1 MLDRNDPWRAIFILH
16 GSIADFFHQHSPRE
30 QKVRELG
37 PPTLPEH
44 ISQHFLQAERKRE
57 SAPTCALK
65 YLRRETTIVIFYIG
79 IYCTDGDILF
89 VVGGKKVRQFPD
101 SPLPQHLPFGI
112 GYGRLKKT
120 EGFLPPLKQL
130 GNRWKLACSLP
141 KALSKSP
148 THFPP
153 KKSQSGDSGRSLRV
167 SK

>member
-37 PPTLPEH
+37 LPALPEH
-44 ISQHFLQAERKRE
+44 ISQHFLQAARECE

-89 VVGGKKVRQFPD
+89 VAVGKKVRQFPD
-101 SPLPQHLPFGI
+101 PTPPPPTPTIWHWIQEVEEKGEIFASVETAGKQMEAGVQFAKSLVQVSHPFSTKEKPV
-112 GYGRLKKT
+112 R
-120 EGFLPPLKQL
+120 
-130 GNRWKLACSLP
+130 
-141 KALSKSP
+141 
-148 THFPP
+148 
-153 KKSQSGDSGRSLRV
+153 
-167 SK
+167 